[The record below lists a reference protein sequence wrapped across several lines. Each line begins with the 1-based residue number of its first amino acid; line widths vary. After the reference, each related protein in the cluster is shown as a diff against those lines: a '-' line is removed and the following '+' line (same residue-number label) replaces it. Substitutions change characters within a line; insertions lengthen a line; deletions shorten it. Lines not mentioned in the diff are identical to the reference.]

1 MLAARRIS
9 SAARPMA
16 RSMATTAAQMP
27 SFSYEVADVNGL
39 KVATRDD
46 GLPTTALS
54 VVIRGGSRYQST
66 PGVAHALEKFGFKD
80 TLARTGLRMTRE
92 TELLGGVL
100 SSQIHRES
108 ITYTAQF
115 TKEHLA
121 YFVELLGDVVSLPKL
136 SPYNFTEKVIPLMR
150 LESEAAQANPLHKAF
165 EAVHQLA
172 FRRGLG
178 NELLS
183 GGSYP
188 VSRDDLIHYVRQTFV
203 RENIAIVASGA
214 NASEVQRLVAENFH
228 NLPYKTVDG
237 KPATESIEVT
247 ETRPPTAAYPGI
259 EASATEYFGGEARVA
274 TNSNIAHFVAAF
286 PGASNKF
293 SEGGAEYTILAN
305 LLGGTPAVKYATGVS
320 PLAVGGGGKAFATN
334 LAYSDAGLFTVA
346 VAAPTEN
353 LRNVASNALT
363 SIKDAARNVSADDL
377 KMAINKA
384 KFAALSANEGRAS
397 GLDSVGRAILETGN
411 AVETKDLVAALE
423 NVSVESVQKAAAKL
437 LEAKPSVVTVGKVH
451 KLPYYDELL

>member
-1 MLAARRIS
+1 
-9 SAARPMA
+9 MA

-27 SFSYEVADVNGL
+27 SFSYNVADVNGL

-54 VVIRGGSRYQST
+54 VVIKGGSRYQST

-80 TLARTGLRMTRE
+80 TAARTGLRMTRE
-92 TELLGGVL
+92 SELLGGVL
-100 SSQIHRES
+100 STQLHRES

-136 SPYNFTEKVIPLMR
+136 SPYNLTEKVIPLLR

-165 EAVHQLA
+165 ETVHQLA

-188 VSRDDLIHYVRQTFV
+188 VSREDIANYVRQTFT

-214 NASEVQRLVAENFH
+214 NASEVQRLVAECFQ
-228 NLPYKTVDG
+228 NLPSTTVDG
-237 KPATESIEVT
+237 KPATE
-247 ETRPPTAAYPGI
+247 AYPALEGV
-259 EASATEYFGGEARVA
+259 ATKYFGGEARVA

-286 PGASNKF
+286 PGASNKI
-293 SEGGAEYTILAN
+293 SEGGAEYTVLAN
-305 LLGGTPAVKYATGVS
+305 LLGGTPAVKYSDGAS
-320 PLAVGGGGKAFATN
+320 PLAVGGGGRAFATN
-334 LAYSDAGLFTVA
+334 LAYSDAGLFSVV

-353 LRNVASNALT
+353 LRNAASKALM

-384 KFAALSANEGRAS
+384 KFAVLSANEGRAS
-397 GLDSVGRAILETGN
+397 GLDSVGRAILENGK

-423 NVSVESVQKAAAKL
+423 NVSAESVQKAAAKL